1 VKRVVHRLGLQ
12 TVAKRAY
19 WAAMSSWIDPK
30 TVEVAGTTAW
40 FRVESMAEYETIES
54 AVVAE
59 RPLLADLLS
68 RLRPDD
74 VFYDVGGNVGTY
86 TCFVASALD
95 DGEVVAFE
103 PYPPNAARCRENAA
117 LDDLDVTVLQVVL
130 ADESGIVDLGVQR
143 GGDVGTQEHSI
154 DPDYRTPRRLDGAV
168 TVETARIDD
177 LVADGLPAPTVVKM
191 DVEGAGDA
199 AIDGMT
205 DALGRSDCRVV
216 YCEPHDDAAALRD
229 RLDALGFSI
238 EPVWLSG
245 HRSASQRAHARD
257 ATDDTRSRTTSSEPR
272 RTRGDGRQSRKRP
285 GEPLSPPTKT
295 AFRKHLYGSH
305 PSVEACPVTC
315 PVQCTPAA
323 SA

>member
-1 VKRVVHRLGLQ
+1 MKRVVHRLGLQ

-68 RLRPDD
+68 RLGPDD

-154 DPDYRTPRRLDGAV
+154 DPDYRNPRRLDGAV

-205 DALGRSDCRVV
+205 
-216 YCEPHDDAAALRD
+216 
-229 RLDALGFSI
+229 DALGFSI